1 MYAERVLQKG
11 LRTQVFGNKI
21 YTFDTID
28 STNNCAKAVA
38 DIGASEGTVVI
49 AEEQTAGRGRLGRP
63 WFSPPSQNLTFSI
76 VLRPQLNNE
85 VLNLLPLYTAVAV
98 AEAIERTTSLKVECK
113 WPNDLLI
120 NKKKVGGILI
130 EGSFKNGK
138 IEYAVIG
145 VGINVNLD
153 VFPPDLSE
161 KASSLRIELNA
172 EVDRARLFQEI
183 LRSLERHYRRTLKKG
198 FQSVVPEW
206 ITHSSML
213 GKTIT
218 VSQHGNALS
227 GIVKG
232 LSQDGGLLLQT
243 NGTVMTL
250 FAGDISVLE
259 S

>member
-1 MYAERVLQKG
+1 MYAERVLRKG
-11 LRTQVFGNKI
+11 LGTEVFGNKI

-49 AEEQTAGRGRLGRP
+49 SEEQTAGRGRLGRP

-76 VLRPQLNNE
+76 VVRPQLNND
-85 VLNLLPLYTAVAV
+85 VLNLLPLYAAVAV
-98 AEAIERTTSLKVECK
+98 AEAIERATSLKVECK

-120 NKKKVGGILI
+120 NRKKVGGILI
-130 EGSFKNGK
+130 EGCFKEGK

-153 VFPPDLSE
+153 VFPPDLSQ
-161 KASSLRIELNA
+161 KASSLRIETNA
-172 EVDRARLFQEI
+172 EIDRARLFQEI
-183 LRSLERHYRRTLKKG
+183 LRSLELHYRRFLQKG

-206 ITHSSML
+206 TSHSSML

-227 GIVKG
+227 GVVKG
-232 LSQDGGLLLQT
+232 FSQDGGLLLQT

-250 FAGDISVLE
+250 FAGDVSILE
-259 S
+259 A